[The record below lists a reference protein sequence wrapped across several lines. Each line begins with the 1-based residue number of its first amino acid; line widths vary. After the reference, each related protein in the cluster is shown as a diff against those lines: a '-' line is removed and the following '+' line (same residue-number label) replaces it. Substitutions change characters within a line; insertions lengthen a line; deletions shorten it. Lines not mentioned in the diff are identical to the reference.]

1 VTETDLDRVS
11 LLLGTY
17 LFGDLSPAE
26 LEPLARATTI
36 RDLVRSERVF
46 NVGDPA
52 DAIYVVVSGQLKDT
66 LTTADGDEVVFA
78 VYGPGMIVGEPG
90 FFAPERDR
98 VMAVAALGPTRLLVL
113 AREHL
118 WAFLQQHPQVLV
130 RALESVSTAAR
141 RSTDI
146 ITALSRLPLGERL
159 FLRLLDLA
167 ETYRDA
173 ATGERFTPKISQS
186 TLAAMVGASREN
198 VNRALAA
205 LAAAGAIR
213 IEKGRYAVRDPE
225 GVVES
230 HPWPLGAERR
240 TEADPP
246 DV

>member
-1 VTETDLDRVS
+1 MTETDLDRVS

-98 VMAVAALGPTRLLVL
+98 VMAVAALG
-113 AREHL
+113 
-118 WAFLQQHPQVLV
+118 
-130 RALESVSTAAR
+130 
-141 RSTDI
+141 
-146 ITALSRLPLGERL
+146 
-159 FLRLLDLA
+159 
-167 ETYRDA
+167 
-173 ATGERFTPKISQS
+173 
-186 TLAAMVGASREN
+186 
-198 VNRALAA
+198 
-205 LAAAGAIR
+205 
-213 IEKGRYAVRDPE
+213 
-225 GVVES
+225 
-230 HPWPLGAERR
+230 
-240 TEADPP
+240 
-246 DV
+246 